1 MGGGRRF
8 LYPKW
13 VWSPT
18 GGWWPSPV
26 AWKRNTAMVGVVVA
40 IMTSA
45 IYTFSEAHTVHES
58 IIASL

>member
-18 GGWWPSPV
+18 GGWWPNPPN
-26 AWKRNTAMVGVVVA
+26 WKRNTAATSVGLA
-40 IMTSA
+40 I
-45 IYTFSEAHTVHES
+45 IIGILYDWSERNTVRH
-58 IIASL
+58 